1 MSLKEGEER
10 LVNDM
15 KAKALMDEI
24 DRNMRKAMRADAQAV
39 RRALRARAS
48 RIPNGD
54 MEMA

>member
-48 RIPNGD
+48 RTPNGD